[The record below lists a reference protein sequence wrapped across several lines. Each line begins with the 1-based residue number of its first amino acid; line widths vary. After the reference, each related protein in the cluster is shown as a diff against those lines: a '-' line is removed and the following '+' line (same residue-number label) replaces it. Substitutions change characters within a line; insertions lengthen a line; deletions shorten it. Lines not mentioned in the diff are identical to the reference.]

1 MEKPVTT
8 RLPEEF
14 IAKINDI
21 SKKEHIDMST
31 TIRKLLSEAIKE
43 WKIKYALEQYSQG
56 KFSLGQACEFAEASV
71 WDFPELLKKN
81 KVSINYDE
89 EELEEDL
96 KAIKWKKN

>member
-1 MEKPVTT
+1 MEKPITT
-8 RLPEEF
+8 RLPKEF
-14 IAKINDI
+14 IAKIKDI

-31 TIRKLLSEAIKE
+31 TIRKLLSQAIKE
-43 WKIKYALEQYSQG
+43 WKIKYALEQYSKG
-56 KFSLGQACEFAEASV
+56 EFSLGQACEFAEASV
-71 WDFPELLKKN
+71 WDFPELLKKY